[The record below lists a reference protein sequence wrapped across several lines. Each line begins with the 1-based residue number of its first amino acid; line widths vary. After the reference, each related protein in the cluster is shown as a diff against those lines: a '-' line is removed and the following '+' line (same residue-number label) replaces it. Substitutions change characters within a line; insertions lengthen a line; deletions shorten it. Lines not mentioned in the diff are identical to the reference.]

1 MSAAFA
7 NGGDAVKSAAAH
19 SSNGSKQL
27 KSNASGKTLD
37 TTRKQAGSPLDG
49 PARKKAWDN
58 TNASIR
64 NANGSAKPPSPAPS
78 QLQNKQLHDRTVFL
92 YSQLIGQDVTVSL
105 TSGEQFTGVYSG
117 TSDGYEHHIIKM
129 SKQTRHAGQS
139 HVNGTSASDFTG
151 TGADHELT
159 IDIDDVADIAVPN
172 VKLAAAVTTQQNG
185 FRTDTQISGQD
196 SQSFHERELQP
207 WQADP
212 STDVDLS
219 LDKSAG
225 GEWDQ
230 FAANKRLY
238 GVDTDYNE
246 DMYTTSIDR
255 SNPEYRRRELEA
267 ERIAAEIERSAPA
280 NAHVAEERRKDA
292 QRDDAGGD
300 EEDKYSGVRRDAG
313 ALPKRAAGAYVPPSQ
328 RPITG
333 APTVPGAPFDPAII
347 SSEIKVK
354 APAPT
359 IVAPSVDVPQAASRP
374 AAPEPQASAA
384 AAVGTANHG
393 PEYHVSAARDAFK
406 HFANTEKLRI
416 KQAQEAKRNNVRQE
430 KNVKLNDLKKFAANF
445 KLNSRVPDDLVP
457 ILAKDPGKQVEI
469 QTKAEQAAKEAELRS
484 KERSASKASSVASPA
499 ASSSLSQATPAS
511 TALPPSL
518 NQPNRKAMPQ
528 LHTGAQ
534 PGQNQSPR
542 GQSNAQFTTRQ
553 QFRVQPLPTNL
564 RMPSGSQG
572 ASSET
577 PLSPASATSS
587 RALNVK
593 AQEFVFRPGAHSFA
607 PNASPSP
614 ANTASGV
621 GPSPSTPNQPIP
633 SFFDSKKTKE
643 TIPLSECF
651 DAITFLAGSD
661 YTEEQKKKYAHN
673 GGIPNSYHTPVTW
686 PTTKD
691 NENQTIDNM
700 HSKSQSA
707 SQGPSPMQTPLPGQM
722 PPQMPQHGMPVAV
735 MPVVHPRQPYYGPQ
749 AGHMP
754 GYPGPNMPAQFQQ
767 HSVQNS
773 PRVQPMG
780 PFNGQ
785 VPMQPFQGQGIPA
798 YGASPSM
805 GHRQPM
811 PPGGMMPYQP
821 GQMMQQPRQGYPGH
835 AFPPQQMGGHM
846 MMPNPSAGGFNG
858 PVPGFS
864 PMPHQAQPHVPFP
877 QHGPGGFMAG
887 SPRPHPMSQ
896 QGSQQGYQPHPPP
909 GGQHPMHFQ
918 RTMSGGYHQMTPR
931 QQAAMP
937 HHGSP
942 AGSKALEG
950 LLVAESLLDMG
961 EASIQHELAS

>member
-19 SSNGSKQL
+19 SSSGSKQL
-27 KSNASGKTLD
+27 KSNVSGKTLD
-37 TTRKQAGSPLDG
+37 TTRKQAGSPIDG
-49 PARKKAWDN
+49 PTKKKAWDN

-78 QLQNKQLHDRTVFL
+78 QMQNKQLHDRTVFL

-129 SKQTRHAGQS
+129 TKQTRHAGQS
-139 HVNGTSASDFTG
+139 QVNGNSASDFTG
-151 TGADHELT
+151 TGSDHELT
-159 IDIDDVADIAVPN
+159 VHIDDVADIAVPN

-185 FRTDTQISGQD
+185 SAGFRTDTQISGQD
-196 SQSFHERELQP
+196 SHLFRERELQP

-219 LDKSAG
+219 LEVTSG

-246 DMYTTSIDR
+246 EMYTTSIDR

-280 NAHVAEERRKDA
+280 NAHIAEERRRDA
-292 QRDDAGGD
+292 QCDDAGGD
-300 EEDKYSGVRRDAG
+300 EEDKYSGVRRDG
-313 ALPKRAAGAYVPPSQ
+313 SALPKRTAGAYVPPSQ

-347 SSEIKVK
+347 SSEIKIK
-354 APAPT
+354 TPTPA
-359 IVAPSVDVPQAASRP
+359 IVAPPADPTQPASKP
-374 AAPEPQASAA
+374 AAPEPQAP
-384 AAVGTANHG
+384 AAVPVGAVNHG

-484 KERSASKASSVASPA
+484 KERSASKASSAASPA
-499 ASSSLSQATPAS
+499 ASSNLTQAALAS
-511 TALPPSL
+511 TTLPSSS
-518 NQPNRKAMPQ
+518 NQPNRKGVPQ
-528 LHTGAQ
+528 LHTGVQ

-542 GQSNAQFTTRQ
+542 GQLNAQFPSRQ
-553 QFRVQPLPTNL
+553 QIRGQPPAPNL

-572 ASSET
+572 ASSEM

-593 AQEFVFRPGAHSFA
+593 AQEFVYRPGAQSFA

-614 ANTASGV
+614 AHTTSGV

-633 SFFDSKKTKE
+633 SFFDSKKTKD

-651 DAITFLAGSD
+651 DAITFLAGAD
-661 YTEEQKKKYAHN
+661 YTEEQKKKYAPN
-673 GGIPNSYHTPVTW
+673 GGVPYSYNTPVTW
-686 PTTKD
+686 STTKE
-691 NENQTIDNM
+691 NEAKSIDELYQKLYPP
-700 HSKSQSA
+700 SRTA

-722 PPQMPQHGMPVAV
+722 PQQLPPHGMPVQV
-735 MPVVHPRQPYYGPQ
+735 MPVPNQRQPYYGPQ
-749 AGHMP
+749 SGHMP
-754 GYPGPNMPAQFQQ
+754 GYPGPNMPAHFQQQ

-785 VPMQPFQGQGIPA
+785 VPMQPFQGQGIPG

-821 GQMMQQPRQGYPGH
+821 GQMIPQPRPGYPGH
-835 AFPPQQMGGHM
+835 GFPPQQMGGHM
-846 MMPNPSAGGFNG
+846 MMPNPSAGGYSG

-864 PMPHQAQPHVPFP
+864 PMPHQAQPHMPYP

-942 AGSKALEG
+942 G
-950 LLVAESLLDMG
+950 MG
-961 EASIQHELAS
+961 PAQGDEVK